1 MKQAIFKTNTK
12 FSGLY
17 LETLET
23 KIVSLVLCRMVT
35 DMEIKNKILQA
46 AFKLF
51 MRNGIKSV
59 SMDDIALSLGVSKKT
74 LYRWFENKDQLV
86 VAMLQEHLDKMEA
99 DCCTF
104 CTEAKNAIEELFQI
118 MQMIRQQL
126 AGIHPSVFYDLQKYH
141 QPAWQIWTTYK
152 NKFIMQQITQNLQAG
167 IEQGLYRTDFDLE
180 IIARLRLAQ
189 MEDVFNPEIFPPEK
203 FELQTVQLATI
214 EHFMRGIASLKGHKL
229 INTYKQVVEQE

>member
-1 MKQAIFKTNTK
+1 VPTA
-12 FSGLY
+12 
-17 LETLET
+17 
-23 KIVSLVLCRMVT
+23 T

-86 VAMLQEHLDKMEA
+86 MSMLQEHLGKMEA
-99 DCCTF
+99 DCCSF
-104 CTEAKNAIEELFQI
+104 SCEAKNAIEELFQI

-126 AGIHPSVFYDLQKYH
+126 ANMHPSVFYDLQKYH
-141 QPAWQIWTTYK
+141 QPAWQIWTTHK

-167 IEQGLYRTDFDLE
+167 MEQGLYRTDFDLE

-189 MEDVFNPEIFPPEK
+189 IEDVFNPEIFPPEK
-203 FELQTVQLATI
+203 FDLQKVQLATI

>member
-1 MKQAIFKTNTK
+1 
-12 FSGLY
+12 
-17 LETLET
+17 
-23 KIVSLVLCRMVT
+23 
-35 DMEIKNKILQA
+35 MEIKNKILQA
-46 AFKLF
+46 ALKLF

-59 SMDDIALSLGVSKKT
+59 SMDDIAVNLGVSKKT

-86 VAMLQEHLDKMEA
+86 MAMLQDHLDKMEA

-104 CTEAKNAIEELFQI
+104 STEAKNAIEELFQM

-126 AGIHPSVFYDLQKYH
+126 AGMHPSFFYDLQKYH
-141 QPAWQIWTTYK
+141 QPAWQIWTMHK
-152 NKFIMQQITQNLQAG
+152 NKFIMQEITRNLQAG

-189 MEDVFNPEIFPPEK
+189 IEDVFNPEIFPPEK
-203 FELQTVQLATI
+203 FDLQKVQIATI